1 VAADG
6 GGTRAFVFERCAS
19 GMVSAMADAPCV
31 FG

>member
-19 GMVSAMADAPCV
+19 GMVSAMADACV